1 MPGDA
6 PPGWYPDPS
15 GSGSPRWWDGQQ
27 WTLHFRS
34 TSPRPDAS
42 ATARIPLGGT
52 ERIAVFVVL
61 ALLTVGIGLAGVHV
75 LRGRDEGDS
84 FQQGYE
90 LGRRVVHFVE
100 DGTSPQTACETMVWA
115 DQIGRGARYSRA
127 EVRERTAGCLE
138 AVSDLTE
145 R

>member
-1 MPGDA
+1 M
-6 PPGWYPDPS
+6 
-15 GSGSPRWWDGQQ
+15 
-27 WTLHFRS
+27 
-34 TSPRPDAS
+34 
-42 ATARIPLGGT
+42 GGT

-61 ALLTVGIGLAGVHV
+61 TLVTVGIGLAGVHV
-75 LRGRDEGDS
+75 LRAGDEGES

-115 DQIGRGARYSRA
+115 DQIGRGARYSRG
-127 EVRERTAGCLE
+127 EVRERTAGCLK

>member
-1 MPGDA
+1 M
-6 PPGWYPDPS
+6 
-15 GSGSPRWWDGQQ
+15 
-27 WTLHFRS
+27 
-34 TSPRPDAS
+34 
-42 ATARIPLGGT
+42 
-52 ERIAVFVVL
+52 
-61 ALLTVGIGLAGVHV
+61 TVGIGLAGVHV

-90 LGRRVVHFVE
+90 LGRRVVHLVE

-127 EVRERTAGCLE
+127 EVQARTAGCLE
-138 AVSDLTE
+138 AVSDVTE